1 VHKIIKNTNQ
11 FQANS
16 NNAQVRDK
24 PYVQMTM
31 KKKQGKCLSLTT
43 ISATVERT
51 NE

>member
-1 VHKIIKNTNQ
+1 MHKIITNTNQ
-11 FQANS
+11 FQAS
-16 NNAQVRDK
+16 SDNAQVQDK
-24 PYVQMTM
+24 PYAQMTM